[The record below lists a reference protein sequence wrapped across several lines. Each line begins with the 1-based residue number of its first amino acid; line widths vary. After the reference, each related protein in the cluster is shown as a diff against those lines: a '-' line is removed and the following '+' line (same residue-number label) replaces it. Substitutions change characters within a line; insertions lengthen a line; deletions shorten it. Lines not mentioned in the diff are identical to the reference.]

1 NDVSGSPRRSTGAW
15 QGARNGW
22 RGGKLRGRRLKQV
35 GADKRRIK
43 LNKDHETADLKSMEI
58 IVTVQVWQAG
68 ADGIRRDH

>member
-1 NDVSGSPRRSTGAW
+1 M
-15 QGARNGW
+15 
-22 RGGKLRGRRLKQV
+22 

-58 IVTVQVWQAG
+58 IVTVQAWQAG

>member
-1 NDVSGSPRRSTGAW
+1 M
-15 QGARNGW
+15 
-22 RGGKLRGRRLKQV
+22 RGRWLKQV

-43 LNKDHETADLKSMEI
+43 LNKDHETVDLKSMEI

>member
-1 NDVSGSPRRSTGAW
+1 V
-15 QGARNGW
+15 
-22 RGGKLRGRRLKQV
+22 RGRRLKQV